1 MHLSIPNLYYTSL
14 MTNDDIDTIIQRG
27 EERTVELNS
36 KYEGSNLES
45 FWTIL
50 IISNWTPRFGNG
62 KAKSGVSRFYSC
74 IFRSVVT

>member
-1 MHLSIPNLYYTSL
+1 

-45 FWTIL
+45 F
-50 IISNWTPRFGNG
+50 G
-62 KAKSGVSRFYSC
+62 
-74 IFRSVVT
+74 RS